1 MPTIAWIAV
10 GVGALPLL
18 YVVFAFN
25 RLVAY
30 RNEVRNSFSQ
40 MDVQM
45 KRRHDLIPNLVEAV
59 KGVMKFEKETLENIV
74 KARASAMSAM
84 SATSASSAKGGGS
97 DMGAG
102 GAGGVIGLA
111 GRALAEGRLSALI
124 GQILAVWE
132 NYPELKSSRNALALQ
147 DELSSTENRI
157 AYSRGHYNDVVAN
170 FNTLIE
176 QFPSSIV
183 ARLFAFRKREFFR
196 AVGEERQPSEIS
208 LG

>member
-1 MPTIAWIAV
+1 MPPIAWIAI

-18 YVVFAFN
+18 YAIFAFN

-74 KARASAMSAM
+74 KARASAMSA
-84 SATSASSAKGGGS
+84 TSAGS
-97 DMGAG
+97 DMSAG
-102 GAGGVIGLA
+102 RAGGVIGLA

-157 AYSRGHYNDVVAN
+157 AYARGHYNDVVAN
-170 FNTLIE
+170 LNTLIE

-196 AVGEERQPSEIS
+196 AVGEERQSPEIS

>member
-1 MPTIAWIAV
+1 MPPIAWIAI

-18 YVVFAFN
+18 YVIIAFN

-84 SATSASSAKGGGS
+84 NATSGGS
-97 DMGAG
+97 DMSAG
-102 GAGGVIGLA
+102 RAGGVIGLA

-157 AYSRGHYNDVVAN
+157 AYARGHYNDVVAN
-170 FNTLIE
+170 LNTLIE

-196 AVGEERQPSEIS
+196 AVGEERQPSQIS

>member
-1 MPTIAWIAV
+1 MPTAAWIAI
-10 GVGALPLL
+10 GAAALPLV
-18 YVVFAFN
+18 YAVFAFN

-45 KRRHDLIPNLVEAV
+45 KRRHDLIPNLVQTV

-74 KARASAMSAM
+74 KARASAMS
-84 SATSASSAKGGGS
+84 STSAS
-97 DMGAG
+97 
-102 GAGGVIGLA
+102 GLA
-111 GRALAEGRLSALI
+111 GRARAEGELSALI

-132 NYPELKSSRNALALQ
+132 NYPELKSGRNALALQ

-157 AYSRGHYNDVVAN
+157 AYARGHYNDVVAN

-176 QFPSSIV
+176 QFPSNIV
-183 ARLFAFRKREFFR
+183 AGLFRFRKREFFR
-196 AVGEERQPSEIS
+196 TAEEERRPAGIS
-208 LG
+208 LR